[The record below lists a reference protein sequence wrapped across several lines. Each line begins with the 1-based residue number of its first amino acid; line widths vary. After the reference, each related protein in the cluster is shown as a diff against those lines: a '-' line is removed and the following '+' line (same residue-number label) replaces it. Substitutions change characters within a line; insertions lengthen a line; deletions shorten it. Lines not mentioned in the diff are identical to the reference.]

1 MTLRTRILL
10 AASLLVLLPT
20 LVLSLAGRQQTAHR
34 LREQHAAR
42 LDAMA
47 TLLEEDLAL
56 RADAIA
62 ARLAALGRDL
72 QGDLALR
79 RALTGD
85 DPASQRLRID
95 LAARRMALMGLDV
108 LQIQDAEG
116 RILSAG
122 HFRDAFD
129 RREPGLADAL
139 ARQPGGTA
147 LAEFRRPEGSLLAL
161 TRLDSL
167 RLDGRDY
174 RLLGGERLDDAA
186 LRRLAGGSGL
196 RLALLVDGEP
206 RATSGGPLPGEADR
220 SLPLAAL
227 GPRGEPREGVLLLA
241 ESRGALAALL
251 GGFDLWLLGALTA
264 TLAGGLALALWLST
278 RLGRPLRDLAARTER
293 LDLDNLDADFPLAGE
308 RRDEVGALARTL
320 SLLTSRLRSGRVAL
334 VEAERRATLGDLA
347 RQVTHDI
354 RNGFTPLRNVLAH
367 LSRLARETPAELPA
381 VYLEREGTLTR
392 GLAYLEDLADHYAR
406 LRPERRAERVD
417 LGALLREIVPVGE
430 AGGVRTRL
438 AVAPD
443 LPRLVADP
451 ASLRRIA
458 ENLLRNAREALGP
471 EGGRVDVDLR
481 QVERDGEPHLRL
493 EVADDGCGIAP
504 EDRSRVFEDFYTSK
518 AQGSG
523 LGLSVVRRL
532 AADLGGRVELDSAP
546 GAGARFRVLLPLSDP
561 SPGSE
566 R

>member
-293 LDLDNLDADFPLAGE
+293 LDLDNLDADFPLPVSAATRWARWRGRCRCS
-308 RRDEVGALARTL
+308 RRACAADAWPWSRPSAAPPWAISRGRSRT
-320 SLLTSRLRSGRVAL
+320 TSATASRRCATCWRISRAWRGRRRPSCRPSTWSGR
-334 VEAERRATLGDLA
+334 A
-347 RQVTHDI
+347 R
-354 RNGFTPLRNVLAH
+354 
-367 LSRLARETPAELPA
+367 
-381 VYLEREGTLTR
+381 
-392 GLAYLEDLADHYAR
+392 
-406 LRPERRAERVD
+406 
-417 LGALLREIVPVGE
+417 
-430 AGGVRTRL
+430 
-438 AVAPD
+438 
-443 LPRLVADP
+443 
-451 ASLRRIA
+451 
-458 ENLLRNAREALGP
+458 
-471 EGGRVDVDLR
+471 
-481 QVERDGEPHLRL
+481 
-493 EVADDGCGIAP
+493 
-504 EDRSRVFEDFYTSK
+504 
-518 AQGSG
+518 
-523 LGLSVVRRL
+523 
-532 AADLGGRVELDSAP
+532 
-546 GAGARFRVLLPLSDP
+546 
-561 SPGSE
+561 
-566 R
+566 